1 MSDEMVEP
9 SVKAAEEAKPDEV
22 EIESHT
28 KK

>member
-9 SVKAAEEAKPDEV
+9 SVKAAEEAKSYEV
-22 EIESHT
+22 ELEGNT